1 MLYMNRTSNNKNHYA
16 DKVMFVLSSDYSKI
30 FSSKISDAQPSNVWP
45 PGFQARQSSPGSLG
59 TWAEITGTCVLV
71 SGI

>member
-30 FSSKISDAQPSNVWP
+30 FSSKISDAQPSNVWH
-45 PGFQARQSSPGSLG
+45 PGGSSVKSRQLG
-59 TWAEITGTCVLV
+59 DMG
-71 SGI
+71 